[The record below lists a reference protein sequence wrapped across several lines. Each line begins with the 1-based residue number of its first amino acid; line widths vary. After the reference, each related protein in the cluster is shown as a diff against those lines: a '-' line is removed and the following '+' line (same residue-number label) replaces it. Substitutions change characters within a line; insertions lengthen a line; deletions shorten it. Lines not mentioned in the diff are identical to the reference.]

1 MSNSPG
7 ETRPLGPKL
16 IAMSLLMSTVSPLL
30 RLWIMQAHGSLL
42 GGAQGSWQALTS
54 HAQPRGSKEKGSG
67 TIADGRDGNTSG
79 HGRRRGC
86 PRHSCLMGLYV
97 NTSGHGRR
105 RVCPRHSYPMGL
117 YVNTSGHGRRRVCLR
132 HSYLMGSYVNTSGP
146 GRRRGLRDRRL
157 IFSEPISKKGGF
169 RCLILNKK
177 E

>member
-1 MSNSPG
+1 MPAIQYNRMANHKAKNFCPQPLRG
-7 ETRPLGPKL
+7 ETVRSQTDSHELVNVH
-16 IAMSLLMSTVSPLL
+16 SLASL

-54 HAQPRGSKEKGSG
+54 HAQPRGNKETDSG
-67 TIADGRDGNTSG
+67 TTADGRDGNTSG

-86 PRHSCLMGLYV
+86 PRHSCLMGSYV

-105 RVCPRHSYPMGL
+105 R
-117 YVNTSGHGRRRVCLR
+117 
-132 HSYLMGSYVNTSGP
+132 
-146 GRRRGLRDRRL
+146 GLRDRRM